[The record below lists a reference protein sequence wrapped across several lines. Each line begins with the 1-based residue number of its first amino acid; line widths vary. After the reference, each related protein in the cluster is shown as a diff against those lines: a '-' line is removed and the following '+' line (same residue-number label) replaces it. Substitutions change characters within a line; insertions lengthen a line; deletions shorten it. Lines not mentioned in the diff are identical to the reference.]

1 MNFNFIF
8 NEFVLFLTALGL
20 HCYMQNFSSCAA
32 RGLLFTAVRGFLISL
47 ASLVAEPGLLGE
59 QVSAVAAHR
68 LSCPAVCAIFPDQ
81 GSNPCLLSWQVD
93 SQPLNHQGGPTFASF
108 MTMP

>member
-1 MNFNFIF
+1 MHFNFIF
-8 NEFVLFLTALGL
+8 NEFVFFLAALGP
-20 HCYMQNFSSCAA
+20 HCCMQNFSSCGAW
-32 RGLLFTAVRGFLISL
+32 GLLFTAVQGLLISMAL
-47 ASLVAEPGLLGE
+47 LVAEPGLLGE

-93 SQPLNHQGGPTFASF
+93 SQPLNHQGPRFVSF